1 MGICK
6 FKDPFHDIISDSHE
20 KTGPPS
26 RNSYQANQQTD
37 SSPHGPPSS
46 KRQKLFPKPNT
57 SQETSYENQDIGG
70 YSPPVVPIISS
81 PIPNRAKARKLPIR
95 PPFIAKT
102 PVSTPTPEKSETTT
116 VLDTISGAKIKLEV
130 TDESQDST
138 SIDKDKEISR
148 ASSSVSLNQEASDGD
163 TVPSEETEANEPGT
177 SIKLEPV
184 TEGEM
189 DLEITGVEMAA
200 GATGAAGM
208 SGDWGQD
215 ISGEYGYMPSEPG
228 DDSHDQSSK

>member
-1 MGICK
+1 MGICNIQ
-6 FKDPFHDIISDSHE
+6 DPFRDVISDSHE
-20 KTGPPS
+20 KTGPQS

-37 SSPHGPPSS
+37 SSPHGPTGS

-57 SQETSYENQDIGG
+57 SQESYENQDISG
-70 YSPPVVPIISS
+70 YSPPVPIISS

-130 TDESQDST
+130 TDETQDST

-148 ASSSVSLNQEASDGD
+148 ASSSVSLNQNASDGD
-163 TVPSEETEANEPGT
+163 TVPGEETEVNEPGT

-189 DLEITGVEMAA
+189 DLEITGVEMAS

-215 ISGEYGYMPSEPG
+215 ISGEYGYMPSESG
-228 DDSHDQSSK
+228 DDTHDQSSK

>member
-1 MGICK
+1 MGLCN
-6 FKDPFHDIISDSHE
+6 FQDPFRYVISDSHE
-20 KTGPPS
+20 KMGPQS
-26 RNSYQANQQTD
+26 RNPYQANQQTE
-37 SSPHGPPSS
+37 SSPHGPTSS
-46 KRQKLFPKPNT
+46 KRRKLFPKPNT
-57 SQETSYENQDIGG
+57 SQETSYENQEIGG

-95 PPFIAKT
+95 PPFVAKT
-102 PVSTPTPEKSETTT
+102 PVSTPTSEKSETTT

-148 ASSSVSLNQEASDGD
+148 ATSSVSLNQEASDRD
-163 TVPSEETEANEPGT
+163 TIPGEETEVNEPGT

-200 GATGAAGM
+200 GATAAGM

-215 ISGEYGYMPSEPG
+215 ISEEYGYMPSESG
-228 DDSHDQSSK
+228 DDTHEQSSK